1 MRYLLDTHILIWT
14 LGRLDLIPA
23 GMLERLD
30 DPECSIYF
38 SAINLWEMVIKTAL
52 PRRDL
57 QVDPVEARQEALGFG
72 FRELHVTAEHA
83 FTVASLPPLHK
94 DPFDRLLIAQ
104 ARTEGLDLLTVDN
117 QVQQYFAM

>member
-1 MRYLLDTHILIWT
+1 MR
-14 LGRLDLIPA
+14 
-23 GMLERLD
+23 ERLD

-38 SAINLWEMVIKTAL
+38 SVINLWEMIIKTAL

-83 FTVASLPPLHK
+83 FAVASLPPLHK
-94 DPFDRLLIAQ
+94 DPFDRMLIAQ

>member
-1 MRYLLDTHILIWT
+1 LRYLLDTHILIWT